1 MRNYRFESRFLH
13 RVVDAI
19 LGKEMDNPPSPERMR
34 NEYLVRF
41 LLMFLP
47 VLLALVVFDYFSGE
61 QPVSAHRL
69 IAFIMLI
76 SCLAALKAGRFS
88 LAIDILFFGVIISSF
103 LGFAIRYYLS
113 GTTVATIESIS
124 LIELT
129 LFATISFVGL
139 YSGSR
144 FRVDLMFALALI
156 FDVSGFLLPYG
167 IAFGSVSSR
176 VIIIALHGSA
186 YGFGLFLVAY
196 FDNISRT
203 AESRRLMN
211 RRLEELVTE
220 ANEGGI
226 ARLESLSHDIRSPIT
241 GILGV
246 HALLAETSLD
256 QEQRQYLDIL
266 GKSNKLLL
274 DIVESILDS
283 PGKSESPEWDRAALM
298 GLFGSALA
306 PYRAAARAKGVVF
319 KRRVFGAPCKLSLSR
334 SDLLRVLGNLA
345 DNALKYTDSGWI
357 AFSCVIKP
365 EGTIISVT
373 DTGRGM
379 DAGRLLAVRSGEA
392 EPDPDIPG
400 SRGIGLSG
408 VRRMVELAGGSF
420 EVRSQSGRGTKVTL
434 IFPR

>member
-1 MRNYRFESRFLH
+1 MRSFRFEPRFV
-13 RVVDAI
+13 RRAVDAI
-19 LGKEMDNPPSPERMR
+19 LGKDKDNSPSPERMR

-41 LLMFLP
+41 LLLFLP
-47 VLLALVVFDYFSGE
+47 ILLALVVFDYLRGQ
-61 QPVSAHRL
+61 QPLSLHRL
-69 IAFIMLI
+69 IAFIMVI
-76 SCLAALKAGRFS
+76 SCLAVLKAGRFS
-88 LAIDILFFGVIISSF
+88 LAIDILFFGVIVTAIA
-103 LGFAIRYYLS
+103 GFAISFYLT
-113 GTTVATIESIS
+113 GNTVSTIESIS

-144 FRVDLMFALALI
+144 FRVDLMFTLALI
-156 FDVSGFLLPYG
+156 FDLSGFLLPYG
-167 IAFGSVSSR
+167 TAFGSVATR
-176 VIIIALHGSA
+176 VIIIALHASA

-196 FDNISRT
+196 FDSISRT

-211 RRLEELVTE
+211 RRLEELVAE

-246 HALLAETSLD
+246 HALLAETKLD

-274 DIVESILDS
+274 EIVESILDD
-283 PGKSESPEWDRAALM
+283 PEKIDSPEWDRTALM
-298 GLFGSALA
+298 KLFSSALA

-319 KRRVFGAPCKLSLSR
+319 KRRVSGTPCKLSLSR

-357 AFSCVIKP
+357 ALSCVVKP
-365 EGTIISVT
+365 EEVIIFVM

-379 DAGRLLAVRSGEA
+379 DAHRLLAVRSGEA

-408 VRRMVELAGGSF
+408 VRRMVELVGGKF
-420 EVRSQSGRGTKVTL
+420 EMRSQTGRGTRVTL
-434 IFPR
+434 KFPR

>member
-1 MRNYRFESRFLH
+1 
-13 RVVDAI
+13 
-19 LGKEMDNPPSPERMR
+19 
-34 NEYLVRF
+34 
-41 LLMFLP
+41 
-47 VLLALVVFDYFSGE
+47 LVVFDYLRGE
-61 QPVSAHRL
+61 SPVSLHRF
-69 IAFIMLI
+69 IAFAMVI
-76 SCLAALKAGRFS
+76 SCLAALKSGRFS
-88 LAIDILFFGVIISSF
+88 LAIDVLFFGVILSSF
-103 LGFAIRYYLS
+103 LGFAISYHLT
-113 GTTVATIESIS
+113 GTTVSTIESIS

-156 FDVSGFLLPYG
+156 FDLSGFLLPYG
-167 IAFGSVSSR
+167 AAFGSFTSR
-176 VIIIALHGSA
+176 VIIIALHASA

-196 FDNISRT
+196 FDSISRT

-211 RRLEELVTE
+211 RRMEQLVTE

-246 HALLAETSLD
+246 HALLAETNLD

-274 DIVESILDS
+274 DIVESILDD
-283 PGKSESPEWDRAALM
+283 PEKSDSPEWNRADLM
-298 GLFGSALA
+298 SLFSSALA
-306 PYRAAARAKGVVF
+306 PYRAVARAKGVVF
-319 KRRVFGAPCKLSLSR
+319 KRHVSGEICKLSLSR
-334 SDLLRVLGNLA
+334 SDLLRILGNLA

-357 AFSCVIKP
+357 AFSCVVKS
-365 EGTIISVT
+365 EEVIISVT

-379 DAGRLLAVRSGEA
+379 GADRLLAVRSGET
-392 EPDPDIPG
+392 EPDPAIPG

-408 VRRMVELAGGSF
+408 VRRLVEVAGGSF

-434 IFPR
+434 RFPR

>member
-1 MRNYRFESRFLH
+1 MRSFRFEPRFV
-13 RVVDAI
+13 RRAVDAI
-19 LGKEMDNPPSPERMR
+19 LGKDKDYQPSPERMR

-41 LLMFLP
+41 LLLFLP
-47 VLLALVVFDYFSGE
+47 ILLALVVFDYIRAE
-61 QPVSAHRL
+61 QPLSFHRL
-69 IAFIMLI
+69 IAFIMVI

-88 LAIDILFFGVIISSF
+88 LAIDILFFGVIISSI
-103 LGFAIRYYLS
+103 LGFALDFYLT
-113 GTTVATIESIS
+113 GTTATTLESIS

-129 LFATISFVGL
+129 LFATISFIGL

-156 FDVSGFLLPYG
+156 FDLSGYFLPYG
-167 IAFGSVSSR
+167 TAFGSITAR
-176 VIIIALHGSA
+176 VIIIALHASA

-196 FDNISRT
+196 FDSLSRT

-211 RRLEELVTE
+211 QRLEVLVNE

-246 HALLAETSLD
+246 HALLSETKLD

-274 DIVESILDS
+274 EIVESILDD
-283 PGKSESPEWDRAALM
+283 PEKPDVPEWDRTALIR
-298 GLFGSALA
+298 LFGSALA

-319 KRRVFGAPCKLSLSR
+319 RQRIVGAHCKLPLSR
-334 SDLLRVLGNLA
+334 SNLLRILGNLA
-345 DNALKYTDSGWI
+345 DNALKYTDSGSI
-357 AFSCVIKP
+357 SFSCVIKP
-365 EGTIISVT
+365 EQVIISVM

-379 DAGRLLAVRSGEA
+379 DADRLHAVRSGEA

-408 VRRMVELAGGSF
+408 VKRMVEVAGGAF
-420 EVRSQSGRGTKVTL
+420 DVRSQSGQGTKVTL
-434 IFPR
+434 SFPS